1 MCGSFWRP
9 TRTEVQL
16 RFQSESQPGWPSRAS
31 NPTGEG
37 QGSAQEGD
45 GRRASA
51 QSRESCASGAHCP
64 QHVALQ
70 RTRRHLGLTAAAA
83 LAHQDA
89 ARGATA
95 RGVAPRAKAQARVL
109 PEPPQRDLLRLG
121 RHAVPH
127 ELDQEP
133 LEGAASLA
141 KSI

>member
-16 RFQSESQPGWPSRAS
+16 RFQSESQPGWPPRAS

-45 GRRASA
+45 GRRA
-51 QSRESCASGAHCP
+51 HCP

-70 RTRRHLGLTAAAA
+70 RTRRHLGVTAAAA

-89 ARGATA
+89 ARGAPA
-95 RGVAPRAKAQARVL
+95 RGVALRAKAQARVL